1 MHEAYQGS
9 SAQLEVE
16 WCPMPPL
23 SGGIGWAFPHLELK
37 MADLLSDYSFIQA
50 QGTALDPPRQD
61 RTTYADTLHCSL

>member
-1 MHEAYQGS
+1 
-9 SAQLEVE
+9 
-16 WCPMPPL
+16 MPPL
-23 SGGIGWAFPHLELK
+23 SGGIGWVFPHLEEK